1 MEIQGACVREV
12 ASQIVQTFNFMLLK
26 DFFVT
31 CIQKISYSKGSKSD
45 FIIELVSLCGTKV
58 PVVGGALN

>member
-31 CIQKISYSKGSKSD
+31 CIQKMSYSKGSKSG
-45 FIIELVSLCGTKV
+45 IIVWNKSADRGGR
-58 PVVGGALN
+58 VVGGALN